1 MLIQQKQIGHKGKF
15 YVQENGEELAEM
27 VYNMPSADKMIIEH
41 TEVNDALRGK
51 NVGVQLVMNAV
62 EYARANDIKIIPLCT
77 FAKSVFDR
85 KPEIQDVLF
94 KPE

>member
-1 MLIQQKQIGHKGKF
+1 MLIQQKQVGHKGKF
-15 YVQENGEELAEM
+15 YVEENRQELAEM
-27 VYNMPSADKMIIEH
+27 VYNMPSPDKMIIEH
-41 TEVNDALRGK
+41 TEVSDELRGK
-51 NVGVQLVMNAV
+51 NVGAQLVMHAV

-85 KPEIQDVLF
+85 KAEIRDVLF